1 MPPKFKEEWVVK
13 VGKEAFV
20 LSGEQMTIL
29 REAMKKGE
37 RWVNF
42 DKFILSVP
50 HIESIYLSSRINENQ
65 IEAPQENYQP
75 IPNERFEKIKK
86 EAMEKIGRIS

>member
-1 MPPKFKEEWVVK
+1 MPQKFKEEWVVRI
-13 VGKEAFV
+13 GKEVFI
-20 LSGEQMTIL
+20 LSGDQMIAL

-50 HIESIYLSSRINENQ
+50 HIESIYLLSRINENQ
-65 IEAPQENYQP
+65 IEAPQDNYQP
-75 IPNERFEKIKK
+75 ISDEKFNEIKK
-86 EAMEKIGRIS
+86 EAMEKIGKY